1 MEGQQQEHE
10 VNNNVKDKVEEEVIK
25 VGDDSGGKRRVEEEE
40 RRTVVQGPEVEEERR
55 IVVQGPEEWLC
66 VARLPLDMDEE
77 EFQDLLAE
85 FGRVEEA
92 FLVRS
97 RRTGEFS
104 ISIIPFGQ
112 LINGLKLS
120 RDGL

>member
-10 VNNNVKDKVEEEVIK
+10 VNNNVKDKVEEKVIK
-25 VGDDSGGKRRVEEEE
+25 VGDDSGGKRRVE
-40 RRTVVQGPEVEEERR
+40 EEERR

-104 ISIIPFGQ
+104 ISIIPCGQ